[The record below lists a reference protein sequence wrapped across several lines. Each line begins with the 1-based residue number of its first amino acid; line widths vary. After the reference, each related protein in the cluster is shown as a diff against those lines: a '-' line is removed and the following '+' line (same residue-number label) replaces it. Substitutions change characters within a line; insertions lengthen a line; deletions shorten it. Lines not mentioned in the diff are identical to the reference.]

1 MAEEMQINSAATG
14 QTLVVRMI
22 DGLLEYEPVWKA
34 MQGFTDTRDVD
45 SHDQVWLLQH
55 RPVFTQG
62 QAGKEEHI
70 LSPGDIPIV
79 QVDRGGQVTY
89 HGPGQLVVYT
99 MFDIDR
105 MGIGA
110 RQLVSGIEDSILS
123 LLKLYGVDAVA
134 KQDAPGVYVDDEKI
148 ASIGLRIRKGKSF
161 HGLSLNVDMDLE
173 PFTRINPCGFQGLK
187 MRQLSEFVAEPIEQ
201 VAGRLVEMI
210 QHRFDYKEILM
221 EYKETL

>member
-1 MAEEMQINSAATG
+1 MSEDMQVNSEAAE

-34 MQGFTDTRDVD
+34 MQGFTDTRGVD
-45 SHDQVWLLQH
+45 SEDQVWLLQH

-70 LSPGDIPIV
+70 LRPGDIPVV

-110 RQLVSGIEDSILS
+110 RQLVSGIEDSILG

-134 KQDAPGVYVDDEKI
+134 KQDAPGVYVDDEKNCI
-148 ASIGLRIRKGKSF
+148 NWTTHSKRKILSWLKSKCRYGSGALYAHQSVWF
-161 HGLSLNVDMDLE
+161 S
-173 PFTRINPCGFQGLK
+173 R
-187 MRQLSEFVAEPIEQ
+187 S
-201 VAGRLVEMI
+201 
-210 QHRFDYKEILM
+210 
-221 EYKETL
+221 